1 MVNVKKLIQAK
12 KRGQK
17 WAMLTAYDALTSSL
31 LESEGVDWILVG
43 DSVGMVLLG
52 YASTTDVTMDE
63 MIHHASAVRRG
74 APKSFII
81 GDMPLAAL
89 SKGPAHALAC
99 AKRFIREAGCD
110 AVKVEWRKDAIAI
123 TKKLLQ
129 NKIPVMGHVGLTP
142 QSVKK
147 GESFRVRGKAAGEAA
162 AVYESALAFEKAGTF
177 SVLVECVPEPVGQA
191 IARALKT
198 PVIGIGAGRY
208 CDGQVRVSRSRGY
221 FHEIPSALREAL
233 LRRRCRAARRR
244 PEIRA
249 GSPFGRISPRKTRF
263 RHGAVGTKNIP
274 GKNMKI
280 KALGMLSGGLD
291 STLAAKVLVD
301 LGLEVEG
308 INFSTGFCVTEHTSE
323 LQSLA

>member
-208 CDGQVRVSRSRGY
+208 CDGQVLVFHDLAGIFTKFRPRFVKRYFDADAGLRV
-221 FHEIPSALREAL
+221 
-233 LRRRCRAARRR
+233 AARKYVQ
-244 PEIRA
+244 EV
-249 GSPFGRISPRKTRF
+249 
-263 RHGAVGTKNIP
+263 H
-274 GKNMKI
+274 
-280 KALGMLSGGLD
+280 SGGFPQEKHGFGMEP
-291 STLAAKVLVD
+291 SERKIF
-301 LGLEVEG
+301 LEK
-308 INFSTGFCVTEHTSE
+308 I
-323 LQSLA
+323 